1 MRKCKKCLWG
11 TWLTPKKVYCM
22 FPVCFK
28 EKTAK
33 EKSYAK
39 KTKAHVQ
46 LPRLPRT
53 DARKILRE
61 TSEGRD
67 EEI

>member
-1 MRKCKKCLWG
+1 MKCKKCPWG

-28 EKTAK
+28 EKIKK

-39 KTKAHVQ
+39 KTKAYVQ

-53 DARKILRE
+53 DGRKVL
-61 TSEGRD
+61 
-67 EEI
+67 

>member
-1 MRKCKKCLWG
+1 MKKCKKCLWG
-11 TWLTPKKVYCM
+11 TWLTRNKVYCM

-28 EKTAK
+28 EKIKK
-33 EKSYAK
+33 EKSYAQ
-39 KTKAHVQ
+39 KTKTHVQ

-53 DARKILRE
+53 DGRKVLRE
-61 TSEGRD
+61 TSKRRD